1 MRTQIQRSLFFM
13 GLIAVVITFVMSAVM
28 YYQGMQG
35 QHIREL
41 QMTTYTA
48 SQALHRED
56 KQEGISYLEGIYKE
70 NPAGIHIVWL
80 DKTGE
85 VLYDSEGDNGEPY
98 AEQPEVQQGF
108 KEGESFS
115 IHKSW
120 KGLPKEFYTHK
131 AKDGTLL
138 RISST
143 RTLNSEVFTVFI
155 PEIVLFVFVFASVFS
170 EVVIQPM
177 QTPEKT
183 HAASTAYNNLYFAI
197 VLIIKTSS
205 RLFIA
210 GYQ

>member
-120 KGLPKEFYTHK
+120 K
-131 AKDGTLL
+131 
-138 RISST
+138 
-143 RTLNSEVFTVFI
+143 
-155 PEIVLFVFVFASVFS
+155 
-170 EVVIQPM
+170 
-177 QTPEKT
+177 
-183 HAASTAYNNLYFAI
+183 
-197 VLIIKTSS
+197 
-205 RLFIA
+205 
-210 GYQ
+210 